1 MRFERAHIRS
11 LGHKIRGLREARNW
25 SLSRLSK
32 NSGVS
37 VAAIQKIEA
46 GASNPSLMTIAAIID
61 ALGASIDQ
69 LISDARQIN
78 QSVTV
83 VRGALQS
90 KLGSG
95 TSLSSNL
102 AERRMD
108 CRVMALS
115 ARQKREGVVTG
126 KALFGYVLE
135 GGLQLS
141 SGKGDAVE
149 LSTGDAFHASAD
161 TSQEW
166 SNPLSRRS
174 LVFCIN
180 DLGVATTALSARS
193 KRS

>member
-11 LGHKIRGLREARNW
+11 LGRKIRGVREARNW

-37 VAAIQKIEA
+37 IAAIQKIEA

-61 ALGASIDQ
+61 ALGVSIDQ
-69 LISDARQIN
+69 LISDARQI
-78 QSVTV
+78 SRGVTV

-90 KLGSG
+90 KLDGG
-95 TSLSSNL
+95 KSLSSNL

-108 CRVMALS
+108 CRVIALS
-115 ARQKREGVVTG
+115 AQQKREDIVTG
-126 KALFGYVLE
+126 KPLFGYVLE
-135 GGLQLS
+135 GGLRLS

-149 LSTGDAFHASAD
+149 LSTGDAFHAAAD
-161 TSQEW
+161 TSPEW
-166 SNPLSRRS
+166 SNPLSRHS
-174 LVFCIN
+174 LVLCIN
-180 DLGVATTALSARS
+180 DLGGGRNGAPGRA